1 MRLLVPDALSC
12 VWHQINIFRR
22 LFYQTQG
29 NECMKTMICF
39 GDTNTWGVDP
49 RTDTRLDF
57 DKRWTG
63 ILTNELRDEYR
74 VIEEGQ
80 AGRTILSDDPVEPHK
95 NGYKY
100 LMPCLESHR
109 PVDLLIVMLGTVLLK
124 GRFHQTADDI
134 AISLE
139 IFLKEALKSQCGPD
153 GTAPAILL
161 ISPIEVGQVEETWL
175 KSVFPLPDNRER
187 QRRFRELYSGIAE
200 RLHIDFMAAED
211 YAKTSPDGIHIALES
226 HKPFALAVAAKARE
240 ILERGN

>member
-1 MRLLVPDALSC
+1 
-12 VWHQINIFRR
+12 
-22 LFYQTQG
+22 
-29 NECMKTMICF
+29 MKTIICF

-57 DKRWTG
+57 EQRWTG
-63 ILTNELRDEYR
+63 ILTRELEGEYR

-80 AGRTILSDDPVEPHK
+80 AGRTILSDDPVEPYK

-100 LMPCLESHR
+100 LMPCLDSHR

-139 IFLKEALKSQCGPD
+139 ILLKEALKSQCGPD
-153 GTAPAILL
+153 GAAPKILL
-161 ISPIEVGQVEETWL
+161 LSPIEVGEVECTWL

-187 QRRFRELYSGIAE
+187 QKRFRELYSGIAD
-200 RLHIDFMAAED
+200 RLQIDFMAAED
-211 YAKTSPDGIHIALES
+211 YAKTSADGIHIALES
-226 HKPFALAVAAKARE
+226 HRPFALAVAEKVRKIFE
-240 ILERGN
+240 EHHK

>member
-1 MRLLVPDALSC
+1 
-12 VWHQINIFRR
+12 
-22 LFYQTQG
+22 
-29 NECMKTMICF
+29 MKTIICF

-57 DKRWTG
+57 EQRWTG
-63 ILTNELRDEYR
+63 ILTRELEGEYR

-80 AGRTILSDDPVEPHK
+80 AGRTILSDDPVEPYK

-100 LMPCLESHR
+100 LMPCLDSHR

-139 IFLKEALKSQCGPD
+139 ILLKEALKSQCGPN
-153 GTAPAILL
+153 GVAPKILL
-161 ISPIEVGQVEETWL
+161 LSPIKVGEVEYTWL

-187 QRRFRELYSGIAE
+187 QKRFRELYSDIAV
-200 RLHIDFMAAED
+200 RLQIDFMAAED
-211 YAKTSPDGIHIALES
+211 YAKTSDDGIHIALES
-226 HKPFALAVAAKARE
+226 HRPFALAVAEKVRKIFE
-240 ILERGN
+240 ENHK